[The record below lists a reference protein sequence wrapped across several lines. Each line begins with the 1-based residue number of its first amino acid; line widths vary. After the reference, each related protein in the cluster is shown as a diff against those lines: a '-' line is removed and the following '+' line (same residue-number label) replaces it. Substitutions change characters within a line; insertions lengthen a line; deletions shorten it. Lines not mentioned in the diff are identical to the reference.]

1 MTVVL
6 GIRCA
11 DGVVLA
17 SDSQVTESDRDI
29 SYPDRKL
36 HPLGDTAAWGG
47 SGARS
52 VLHDVESVL
61 AVEAD
66 EVLGSQDVGRALQER
81 VVPALRHHYDQF
93 ISEVPGQET
102 SGTPAAYVLAGG
114 YAGGEPFLVKVDPA
128 GLVSRYEDVGF
139 HAIGS
144 GAPMA
149 QQAAALLAHF
159 DLDRRDLDHG
169 VAAAVRVIDAL
180 SVSQPQVGGPL
191 NVYRL
196 LPDGSHRLDEDEI
209 TEIRQVVRR
218 WEQADR
224 AAFDSI
230 FD

>member
-17 SDSQVTESDRDI
+17 SDSQVTESDRDM

-52 VLHDVESVL
+52 VIHDVREVL
-61 AVEAD
+61 AAEAD

-81 VVPALRHHYDQF
+81 VVPALRHHYDLF
-93 ISEVPGQET
+93 IRDVPGQET

-114 YAGGEPFLVKVDPA
+114 YTRGEPFLVKIDPA

-159 DLDRRDLDHG
+159 DLDQRDLAHG
-169 VAAAVRVIDAL
+169 VVAAVRVVDTL

-196 LPDGSHRLDEDEI
+196 TPDGSHLLDEDEVA
-209 TEIRQVVRR
+209 EVRQVVRR

-224 AAFDSI
+224 EAFDAI
-230 FD
+230 FE